1 MYKITSND
9 GDISYGIKEFVCDS
23 VDDLSILPPCQMGSV
38 AIIIATAEVYMKN
51 SKGEWVRL

>member
-9 GDISYGIKEFVCDS
+9 GDISYGVKEFVCDS

-38 AIIIATAEVYMKN
+38 AIIIATSEVYMENRRGARVKI
-51 SKGEWVRL
+51 

>member
-9 GDISYGIKEFVCDS
+9 GDITYGLKEFACDTI
-23 VDDLSILPPCQMGSV
+23 DDLGTLPSCQMGSV

-51 SKGEWVRL
+51 SKDEWVKL

>member
-23 VDDLSILPPCQMGSV
+23 VDDLSILPSCQMGSI

-51 SKGEWVRL
+51 SKDEWVKL